1 MGMTFKK
8 AERKQAKARVA
19 FNGPPGSGKTMSALL
34 LAKGLG
40 GRVAVID
47 TERGSASL
55 YSHIM
60 EFDTLDLEA
69 PYTPEKFIEAIN
81 AAAAAKY
88 DVLIID
94 SMTHEWDG
102 AGGCLEIND
111 HVANAKYKGNTWAA
125 WNETTPRH
133 RAFVDAILQAPMHVL
148 ATMRSK
154 VETVQGE
161 GKKVVKLGMKSIQRD
176 GTDYEFTTVFD
187 ITHENHAAIATK
199 DRTELFKEPTTITTE
214 TGKRLLNW
222 LNSGAVAAAPK
233 PAPGTVTVIGS
244 RTFTVDIPQVLADER
259 RAIEA
264 GGQHQSPPMPD
275 DKIPEVE
282 AIEEHEKRLNE
293 CQSMNELEMA
303 GALIGRDARL
313 TTDGKTHLRLCYSL
327 AKKGLTATTTTT
339 VKE

>member
-34 LAKGLG
+34 MAKGLG
-40 GRVAVID
+40 GKVAVID

-81 AAAAAKY
+81 AAASAKY

-187 ITHENHAAIATK
+187 ITHENHAAIASK
-199 DRTELFKEPTTITTE
+199 DRTELFKEPTTITAE

-222 LNSGAVAAAPK
+222 LNSGAVVSVAKPAPAPK
-233 PAPGTVTVIGS
+233 PAPQRES
-244 RTFTVDIPQVLADER
+244 QVLADER

-275 DKIPEVE
+275 DKIPEIE

-293 CQSMNELEMA
+293 CQTIHELEIA

-313 TTDGKTHLRLCYSL
+313 SPDGKTHLRLCYSL
-327 AKKGLTATTTTT
+327 AKKGLTTTTTT
-339 VKE
+339 TKE